1 MKKIKMTAL
10 VLCAS
15 MLVGTAGC
23 NTTDK
28 PYEASF
34 SQAEAETVNSA
45 EDTTAVTEETEP
57 VVTDSGVE
65 FLEGYEKFE

>member
-23 NTTDK
+23 DTTDK
-28 PYEASF
+28 PNEASF
-34 SQAEAETVNSA
+34 SQVETEAETSA
-45 EDTTAVTEETEP
+45 EVTTWVHNNLNP
-57 VVTDSGVE
+57 MNICI
-65 FLEGYEKFE
+65 KCIK